1 MALKLTYIVCACGAP
16 VDVVEYDDAAT
27 SKPVADVMAAL
38 NVSEAEARDLVG
50 TKNPGAELTGEEQAR
65 ALADQ
70 IIHRAVPDRDPSTYV
85 CANGHT
91 DHDLHTQE
99 ERPLAVPP
107 MIVQVPADVASRLAE
122 LEAQAAERTASD
134 E

>member
-1 MALKLTYIVCACGAP
+1 VCACGAP

-27 SKPVADVMAAL
+27 SKAVSDVMAAL
-38 NVSEAEARDLVG
+38 SIDEAEARDLVG
-50 TKNPGAELTGEEQAR
+50 RSNPGAELTGEENAR
-65 ALADQ
+65 GLADQ
-70 IIHRAVPDRDPSTYV
+70 IVRRDVPGRDPDTYR
-85 CANGHT
+85 CSNGHD
-91 DHDLHTQE
+91 DHDLHTSE

-122 LEAQAAERTASD
+122 LEAQAAERTAAD